1 MNNVCIP
8 PAFIFIIGAL
18 LIPFLQGKTKST
30 YVVLLPVAGFIN
42 LLSIPDGT
50 LMTVPF
56 LDYTLTLVRI
66 DRLSLAFGYIFH
78 IVSFITIIYIL
89 HVKKNLEYVAGF
101 IYAGAALGT
110 IFAGDLFTF
119 FAFWETLTVGSV
131 MLIWARG
138 TKASASAGFRYLMVH
153 VTGGLSLLAGIV
165 MMVIKTGSIK
175 FGFIGLSDAAS
186 WFIFMGIGIN
196 CAWPFLHTWLTDAYP
211 EATIGGTVF
220 LSAFTTK
227 TAVYALARAYPGTEL
242 LIWIGVTMAAFPIF
256 FAVIENDLRRVLA
269 YSLVNQVG
277 FMVVGIG
284 IGTELA
290 INGAV
295 AHAFNDILFKGLL
308 FMSMGA
314 VMYRTGK
321 INATDLGGLYKS
333 MPWTAA
339 FCIVGAASISAFPL
353 FSGFVS
359 KSMVMSAAGNHHMVA
374 VWLVLLFA
382 SAGVFHHAGI
392 KIPFF
397 AFFGHDAGHR
407 VKEAPPHMLI
417 AMGLAAFLCI
427 FNGTFYKPLYSILPY
442 AATYEPYTLS
452 HVVTQTELLFYSAL
466 AFTLLLLSG
475 IYPAEMRAINLDFDW
490 FYRKPLKALE
500 ALCGYIFNGVNS
512 FCDFIFVKTL
522 TAQINRFA
530 VNATA
535 KLTTILLWPILL
547 LSTKEFVIKKE
558 AVLSENRPM
567 PAVDISK
574 AFETGTS
581 PIGIFAACAGLMIVV
596 MYFFA

>member
-1 MNNVCIP
+1 M
-8 PAFIFIIGAL
+8 
-18 LIPFLQGKTKST
+18 
-30 YVVLLPVAGFIN
+30 LPVLGFLN
-42 LLSIPDGT
+42 LISIPMGT
-50 LMTVPF
+50 EMTVGF
-56 LDYTLTLVRI
+56 LHYQLTLVRI

-78 IVSFITIIYIL
+78 IISFITVIYML

-101 IYAGAALGT
+101 VYSGAALGT

-119 FAFWETLTVGSV
+119 FVFWETLTVGSV
-131 MLIWARG
+131 MLIWARQ
-138 TKASASAGFRYLMVH
+138 TKTSASAGFRYLLIH
-153 VTGGLSLLAGIV
+153 VTGGLFLLAGIIMTV
-165 MMVIKTGSIK
+165 TQTGSIA
-175 FGFIGLSDAAS
+175 FEFIGLKGTAS
-186 WFIFMGIGIN
+186 WFIFIGMGIN

-211 EATIGGTVF
+211 EATIAGTVF

-227 TAVYALARAYPGTEL
+227 TAVYALARAFPGTEL
-242 LIWIGVTMAAFPIF
+242 LIWIGVAMAAFPIF

-314 VMYRTGK
+314 VIYRTGK

-359 KSMVMSAAGNHHMVA
+359 KSMVMSAAGDKHMVA

-407 VKEAPPHMLI
+407 VKEAPRHMLI
-417 AMGLAAFLCI
+417 AMGIAAFLCI

-442 AATYEPYTLS
+442 PALYEPYTLS
-452 HVVTQTELLFYSAL
+452 HVMTQTELLFYSAL

-475 IYPAEMRAINLDFDW
+475 IYPAEIRAVNLDFDW
-490 FYRKPLKALE
+490 FYRKPLVGLVNLTGKFL
-500 ALCGYIFNGVNS
+500 NGLNSLMDLLLVQKFTGSVN
-512 FCDFIFVKTL
+512 
-522 TAQINRFA
+522 NFA
-530 VNATA
+530 KHATA
-535 KLTTILLWPILL
+535 SMLCFF
-547 LSTKEFVIKKE
+547 LSFFQKKDEIKDASGE
-558 AVLSENRPM
+558 SASSRLEL
-567 PAVDISK
+567 
-574 AFETGTS
+574 AFATGTT

-596 MYFFA
+596 LYLLV

>member
-1 MNNVCIP
+1 MSNVLP
-8 PAFIFIIGAL
+8 PFVIFILGAL
-18 LIPFLQGKTKST
+18 LIPFMRERVRAVFV
-30 YVVLLPVAGFIN
+30 VVLPVVGLIN
-42 LLSIPDGT
+42 LVLIPADT
-50 LMTVPF
+50 MMTVDF
-56 LDYTLTLVRI
+56 LDYQLTLVRI

-78 IVSFITIIYIL
+78 IATFVTAIYIL
-89 HVKKNLEYVAGF
+89 HVRKSFEYVAGF
-101 IYAGAALGT
+101 IYAGAALGAV
-110 IFAGDLFTF
+110 FAGDLFTF
-119 FAFWETLTVGSV
+119 FIFWETLNIGSV
-131 MLIWARG
+131 MLIWARCSKRS
-138 TKASASAGFRYLMVH
+138 TAAGFRYFMIH
-153 VTGGLSLLAGIV
+153 IMGGLSLLAGIV
-165 MMVIKTGSIK
+165 LMVGETGSLAFGHIGLTGLSSWLIF
-175 FGFIGLSDAAS
+175 FGFGV
-186 WFIFMGIGIN
+186 N

-242 LIWIGVTMAAFPIF
+242 LIWIGVAMAAFPIF

-295 AHAFNDILFKGLL
+295 AHAINDILFKGLL

-314 VMYRTGK
+314 VMFRTGK

-359 KSMVMSAAGNHHMVA
+359 KSMVMSAAGDGQMVA

-407 VKEAPPHMLI
+407 VKEAPKHMLI
-417 AMGLAAFLCI
+417 AMGITAFLCI
-427 FNGTFYKPLYSILPY
+427 FNGIFYKPLYSILPY
-442 AATYEPYTLS
+442 PVLYEPYTLS

-475 IYPAEMRAINLDFDW
+475 IYPAEIRAINLDFDW
-490 FYRKPLKALE
+490 VYRKPLNGLVNAVSLF
-500 ALCGYIFNGVNS
+500 FNGLNKMADRLLVKRFTALVN
-512 FCDFIFVKTL
+512 DFAKNAMAIIAWTLMAPFVQNRRQTPGLSSLKT
-522 TAQINRFA
+522 R
-530 VNATA
+530 
-535 KLTTILLWPILL
+535 
-547 LSTKEFVIKKE
+547 
-558 AVLSENRPM
+558 
-567 PAVDISK
+567 VDL
-574 AFETGTS
+574 ALATGTS
-581 PIGIFAACAGLMIVV
+581 PVGLFAACAGLFIVV
-596 MYFFA
+596 LFVFYFLSV

>member
-1 MNNVCIP
+1 MSNGCFP
-8 PAFIFIIGAL
+8 PALIFILGAF
-18 LIPFLQGKTKST
+18 LIPFLSGRIRST
-30 YVVLLPVAGFIN
+30 YVILLPVVGFLN
-42 LLSIPDGT
+42 LISIPVGT
-50 LMTVPF
+50 MSYLHFM
-56 LDYTLTLVRI
+56 DYNLTIVRV

-78 IVSFITIIYIL
+78 IISFITVIYIL

-101 IYAGAALGT
+101 VYAGSALGA

-119 FAFWETLTVGSV
+119 FVFWELLTVGSI

-138 TKASASAGFRYLMVH
+138 TRASTSAGFRYLMVH
-153 VTGGLSLLAGIV
+153 ATGGLTLLAGIV
-165 MMVIKTGSIK
+165 MMVTKSGSIE
-175 FGFIGLSDAAS
+175 FGFIGLTDMAS
-186 WFIFMGIGIN
+186 WLIFLGIGVN

-227 TAVYALARAYPGTEL
+227 TAVYALARAFPGTEL
-242 LIWIGVTMAAFPIF
+242 LIWIGVAMAAFPIF
-256 FAVIENDLRRVLA
+256 YAVIENDLRRVLA

-284 IGTELA
+284 IGSELA

-321 INATDLGGLYKS
+321 IKATDLGGLYKS
-333 MPWTAA
+333 MPLTAA

-359 KSMVMSAAGNHHMVA
+359 KSMVMSAAGDKHMVL
-374 VWLVLLFA
+374 VWLILLFA

-397 AFFGHDAGHR
+397 AFFGHDGGHR

-417 AMGLAAFLCI
+417 AMGIAAFLCI

-442 AATYEPYTLS
+442 PALYEPYTMS
-452 HVVTQTELLFYSAL
+452 HIVSQTELLFYSAL

-475 IYPAEMRAINLDFDW
+475 IYPAEMRAVNIDFDW
-490 FYRKPLKALE
+490 FYRKPLNALE
-500 ALCGYIFNGVNS
+500 RLIAIVVNGLNS
-512 FCDFIFVKTL
+512 AADQIIVKNL
-522 TAQINRFA
+522 TGSVNRFA
-530 VNATA
+530 VEPVAN
-535 KLTTILLWPILL
+535 LTCFILAPFVKGKNGAGLSAEETI
-547 LSTKEFVIKKE
+547 S
-558 AVLSENRPM
+558 S
-567 PAVDISK
+567 
-574 AFETGTS
+574 AFRTGTT
-581 PIGIFAACAGLMIVV
+581 PVGIYSACACLFIVV
-596 MYFFA
+596 LYVFL